1 MAMIWSSRERNRSCS
16 PLARRSRGRIQTSVR
31 SNRPHQRVRVCDSKE
46 SPDPILQEKPVT
58 GHEFRQNE
66 TPEFAALPLK
76 NRGILKF
83 SQSTNHTLGHASSPP
98 TRYQSRSSSP
108 RKPAQSLSPNWRVE
122 RSLDL

>member
-83 SQSTNHTLGHASSPP
+83 SQSTDSRNHSFATRSAQDNARVAIKIRQPAHAP
-98 TRYQSRSSSP
+98 TIVPFIRMY
-108 RKPAQSLSPNWRVE
+108 
-122 RSLDL
+122 

>member
-83 SQSTNHTLGHASSPP
+83 SQSTKSSHKK
-98 TRYQSRSSSP
+98 TEW
-108 RKPAQSLSPNWRVE
+108 PACKRIGPFSYGARRRGTIS
-122 RSLDL
+122 